1 MRIIELKAYPV
12 SVPVPEEKQVRIGIG
27 RMIKR
32 DAVVVRVETEDGI
45 IGYGESHHGRCPG
58 AVAHLV
64 NTTLS
69 DLVTGMDAADV
80 VGIWSKIYKMQLGSH
95 GMGAACCLAMSGIDM
110 ALWDIR
116 GKAVNWPV
124 YRMLGGSAKP
134 IPAYAGGVSLG
145 FQKPESLVD
154 EVRREISFGY
164 KAAKLRLGDSPARDI
179 ERVEAVREAFPELTI
194 LTDAN
199 TGYTLNDARA
209 VIPALDALNADWL
222 EEPFPAHDFRT
233 YALASTFGSTPLAL
247 GENTYTR
254 FEFHRIIEDGVIQIL
269 QPDLSKCGGFT
280 EVLRVAAM
288 ASAWKIPVHPHTSI
302 TGLNMAACLHFLSAV
317 ENAGYFEADVSAYNP
332 LKDDLVST
340 PYQVDADG
348 CVFPPEGPGLGVEF
362 HQEPFDNGEA
372 IVETIAEI

>member
-348 CVFPPEGPGLGVEF
+348 CVFPPEGPGLGVEVDEDF
-362 HQEPFDNGEA
+362 LVKHPVIEGA
-372 IVETIAEI
+372 SYV

>member
-12 SVPVPEEKQVRIGIG
+12 SVPVPEEKQVRLGIG

-80 VGIWSKIYKMQLGSH
+80 VGIWAKIYKMQLGSH

-154 EVRREISFGY
+154 EVRREIGFGY
-164 KAAKLRLGDSPARDI
+164 KAAKLRLGDCPARDI

-199 TGYTLNDARA
+199 TGYTLNDARV
-209 VIPALDALNADWL
+209 VIPALDALNAGWL
-222 EEPFPAHDFRT
+222 EEPFPAHDYRT

-288 ASAWKIPVHPHTSI
+288 ASAWKLPVHPHTSI
-302 TGLNMAACLHFLSAV
+302 TGLNMAACLHFLAAV

-348 CVFPPEGPGLGVEF
+348 CVFPPEGPGLGVEVDEDF
-362 HQEPFDNGEA
+362 LAKNPVIEGA
-372 IVETIAEI
+372 SYV